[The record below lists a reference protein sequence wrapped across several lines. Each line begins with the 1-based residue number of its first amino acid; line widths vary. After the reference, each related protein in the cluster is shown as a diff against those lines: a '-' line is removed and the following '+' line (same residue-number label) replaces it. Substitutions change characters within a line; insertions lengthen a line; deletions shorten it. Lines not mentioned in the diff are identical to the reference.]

1 MSGEITH
8 TEDLAQMGSPTIR
21 RVRDWQQATLRAGD
35 DVTVYREKMP
45 DDKIAFPGHGGT
57 NKMVGKVA
65 YLYAEL
71 LASGNG
77 AGTAGDPI
85 EGELIECITDS
96 DGRIVDNNERTV
108 GDLENLAEAAN
119 DPRTERPNHPIAE
132 PGAKPGRYIEYRVVP
147 DESVDGYELD
157 PDASSGK
164 LYQTRFDK
172 SRFGL

>member
-1 MSGEITH
+1 MSEITH
-8 TEDLAQMGSPTIR
+8 NSDLAQLGSPTPR
-21 RVRDWQQATLRAGD
+21 RVRDWDAATLRADD
-35 DVTVYREKMP
+35 DVTVFREKIP
-45 DDKIAFPGHGGT
+45 DDKVAFAGHGGR
-57 NKMVGKVA
+57 NKLVGQVA

-77 AGTAGDPI
+77 AGAAGDPI

-119 DPRTERPNHPIAE
+119 DARTERPLHSIGT
-132 PGAKPGRYIEYRVVP
+132 PGAKPGRYIEYRIVP

-157 PDASSGK
+157 PGASSGK